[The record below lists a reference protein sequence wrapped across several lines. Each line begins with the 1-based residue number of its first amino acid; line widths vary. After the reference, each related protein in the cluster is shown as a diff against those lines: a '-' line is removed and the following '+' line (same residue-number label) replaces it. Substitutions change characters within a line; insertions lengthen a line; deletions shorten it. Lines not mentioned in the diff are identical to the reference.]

1 MTIIKVCP
9 KQHVYWPGILSDVT
23 NLVLTCSICNKY
35 NRSNKRNELL
45 NYEIP
50 KIPFDKVGA
59 DIAHYGGK
67 DYLVV
72 VDYFSRWVEIS
83 KLKWKTATE
92 LSKKCKKIFARFG
105 IPNILIADNKPFN
118 RVQFRSFAKEWGF
131 QINNTS
137 PNHPMSNGLSEKYV
151 GLVIKMIKKCK
162 ETNDELEDYLLTYR
176 NTPLVNV
183 GQSPANL
190 IQNRVLKTK
199 LPMRTMQV
207 DKDNTIQNR

>member
-1 MTIIKVCP
+1 MLKKLHDSHQGVSKTKELA

-23 NLVLTCSICNKY
+23 NLVLTCPICNKY

-45 NYEIP
+45 NHEIP

-72 VDYFSRWVEIS
+72 VDYFS
-83 KLKWKTATE
+83 
-92 LSKKCKKIFARFG
+92 
-105 IPNILIADNKPFN
+105 
-118 RVQFRSFAKEWGF
+118 RSFAKEWGF

-151 GLVIKMIKKCK
+151 GLVKKMIKKCR

-183 GQSPANL
+183 G
-190 IQNRVLKTK
+190 
-199 LPMRTMQV
+199 
-207 DKDNTIQNR
+207 